1 MARKPQQSRDSRS
14 PRDRLSQ
21 DLLQNFAADFAA
33 NGIEVIKALRE
44 KSPERYAELAGKL
57 IMSAEE
63 PSDELNFAGA
73 KSMDEVGEKL
83 LKSVGCEKPTARMIK
98 AAVKANDQFTKRLER
113 IAGVVKDD
121 SGWKYKPPSY
131 PMSGQ
136 NGEGIET

>member
-121 SGWKYKPPSY
+121 SGWKYQPPSTV
-131 PMSGQ
+131 GQ

>member
-98 AAVKANDQFTKRLER
+98 AAVKANDQFTKRLVR
-113 IAGVVKDD
+113 IAGIVKYD
-121 SGWKYKPPSY
+121 SGWNYQPQSTV
-131 PMSGQ
+131 GQ